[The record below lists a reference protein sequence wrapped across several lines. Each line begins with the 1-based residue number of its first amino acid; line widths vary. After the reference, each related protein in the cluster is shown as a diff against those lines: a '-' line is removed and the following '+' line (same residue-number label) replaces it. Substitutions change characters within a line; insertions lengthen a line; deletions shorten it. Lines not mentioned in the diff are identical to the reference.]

1 MTKPSVTKS
10 MTIRRGSTKPEA
22 TKPGVE
28 SEILQE
34 SQAQQKAAATVSSR
48 EESRVL
54 QELQARYPEVR
65 WVVGKRFSF
74 RPPRTIQLG
83 EPQSHYVQLV
93 LHELGHC
100 LAGHRDFRT
109 DIGRLQLEREAWER
123 AHAVWQELH
132 LKEQGIES
140 GTLILWRQ
148 SSTPIA
154 TGYTLNQGVRAA
166 VPPGFRRLTE
176 FTTVLFAL
184 NLVAARPEMMS
195 SWAVCACPLVF
206 SGRKARNDVKLVA
219 WVTLWSGSAQKT
231 TYNLALCTQNFK
243 DF

>member
-1 MTKPSVTKS
+1 MTKPSVTKI
-10 MTIRRGSTKPEA
+10 MTTKPEA

-34 SQAQQKAAATVSSR
+34 SQAKQKAAVTMSSR

-83 EPQSHYVQLV
+83 EPQSHYVQLA

-132 LKEQGIES
+132 LKEQGIE
-140 GTLILWRQ
+140 
-148 SSTPIA
+148 
-154 TGYTLNQGVRAA
+154 A
-166 VPPGFRRLTE
+166 VS
-176 FTTVLFAL
+176 AL
-184 NLVAARPEMMS
+184 RCHPVS
-195 SWAVCACPLVF
+195 
-206 SGRKARNDVKLVA
+206 ND
-219 WVTLWSGSAQKT
+219 
-231 TYNLALCTQNFK
+231 
-243 DF
+243 

>member
-1 MTKPSVTKS
+1 
-10 MTIRRGSTKPEA
+10 MTIRRGSTKPEV

-34 SQAQQKAAATVSSR
+34 SQAQQKATATMSSR

-123 AHAVWQELH
+123 AHAVWRELH
-132 LKEQGIES
+132 LEEQGIEWDADFVEAELDTYRDWLHVRS
-140 GTLILWRQ
+140 RCPRCG
-148 SSTPIA
+148 A
-154 TGYTLNQGVRAA
+154 TRFQTIDGVYHCPFCA
-166 VPPGFRRLTE
+166 E
-176 FTTVLFAL
+176 FG
-184 NLVAARPEMMS
+184 S
-195 SWAVCACPLVF
+195 
-206 SGRKARNDVKLVA
+206 RKA
-219 WVTLWSGSAQKT
+219 
-231 TYNLALCTQNFK
+231 
-243 DF
+243 